1 MKELN
6 VNKVALSVG
15 FFLGGW
21 HLVWSVFVLL
31 GWAQTIINFIL
42 GLHMLSVPV
51 QVLPFNITTAGLLIV
66 VTFAVGY
73 VAGRIFATVWNA
85 VHKG

>member
-6 VNKVALSVG
+6 VHKVALSFG

-21 HLVWSVFVLL
+21 HLVWSVFVAL

-51 QVLPFNITTAGLLIV
+51 QVLPFNITTAGLLIL

-73 VAGRIFATVWNA
+73 VAGRVFATVWNA

>member
-6 VNKVALSVG
+6 VDKVALSVG

-21 HLVWSVFVLL
+21 HLVWSVAVAL
-31 GWAQTIINFIL
+31 GWAQPIIDFVFGI
-42 GLHMLSVPV
+42 HMLSVPV
-51 QVLPFNITTAGLLIV
+51 AVQPFNLTTAAFLVL

-73 VAGRIFATVWNA
+73 VVGRIFATIWNT
-85 VHKG
+85 VHKN

>member
-6 VNKVALSVG
+6 VGKVALSFG

-21 HLVWSVFVLL
+21 HLVWSILVAL
-31 GWAQTIINFIL
+31 GWAQPLINFIL

-51 QVLPFNITTAGLLIV
+51 QVLPFNITTAGLLII

-73 VAGRIFATVWNA
+73 MVGKIFATIWNS
-85 VHKG
+85 VHKN